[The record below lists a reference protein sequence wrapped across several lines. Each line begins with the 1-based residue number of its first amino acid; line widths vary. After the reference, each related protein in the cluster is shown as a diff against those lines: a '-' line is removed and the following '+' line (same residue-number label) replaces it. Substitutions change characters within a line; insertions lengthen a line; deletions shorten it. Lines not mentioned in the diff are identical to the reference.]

1 MIMGYLMAD
10 LTKLIL
16 GFCKK
21 FWIVAYAQ
29 MEVPSSIHFYL
40 SFKTPM
46 HVFNNEL

>member
-1 MIMGYLMAD
+1 MGYLMAD

-29 MEVPSSIHFYL
+29 MEVPSSI
-40 SFKTPM
+40 KTPM
-46 HVFNNEL
+46 HVFNEF